1 MLFKYILIFAI
12 LSIQVFPQLQTSFL
26 DINKSSAKIDF
37 SIEEYSENIIKINI
51 DIPEGHYTYI
61 KSDIAFPI
69 SFSNDSLNIKTL
81 YPKGEKIEGSEV
93 LFGKQT
99 ITLQTTKPIENKDY
113 QINILYQ
120 LCIKEDN
127 ICLPPVYE
135 TIIFSA
141 NSENF
146 SDIKP
151 INSSFLNEASKED
164 SIVGKI
170 MNSHNMAITL
180 ILIFLA
186 GFASTLLPC
195 TYPLISVTI
204 SLLSPVKKNDEKIMM
219 KKNILYSLFFALGIM
234 TTYTLLGSIVAL
246 AGSLFQK
253 TIQFGSLG
261 YNPIV
266 LSIIVLF
273 FLYFTFS
280 MAGFYDFSIPNSLHN
295 LKAKAYSNN
304 KNSVVTKY
312 IMGLITGVVAT
323 PCAAPAVALIL
334 EVSLLNPRNSII
346 YMATYALGFSSV
358 LFILGVFVSNMS
370 KLPKAGSWTIYIRYA
385 FTLVMLLVS
394 FYYAQILFKTM
405 NFEKLSVIMA
415 IVTIFLFA
423 LIAYLITKQKS
434 PLTKKELKIF
444 LAVLIIGTIGSGI
457 YNFNREISAHNH
469 TPEVYSIEEAQALSR
484 ETGKKIF
491 IDFSAIWCENCY
503 KLKENVLHSAT
514 LEEIFEDNFI
524 FLEVDIDKNKEL
536 ASKFNVRWIPWVI
549 VVDSDLNVIYTKNI
563 FESFDK
569 KTALEI
575 KEDLLN
581 IK

>member
-1 MLFKYILIFAI
+1 MLFKYILIFAL
-12 LSIQVFPQLQTSFL
+12 LSIQGFSQLQNSFL
-26 DINKSSAKIDF
+26 DIDKPSAKIAF
-37 SIEEYSENIIKINI
+37 SIDEYSENIIKITI
-51 DIPEGHYTYI
+51 DIPQGHYTYV
-61 KSDIAFPI
+61 KSDIAYPI
-69 SFSNDSLNIKTL
+69 SFSNDSLKIKTL
-81 YPKGEKIEGSEV
+81 YPKGENIEGSEV
-93 LFGKQT
+93 LFDKHT
-99 ITLQTTKPIENKDY
+99 IILKTKKLIKNKDY
-113 QINILYQ
+113 EINILYQ
-120 LCIKEDN
+120 LCIEKDN

-135 TIIFSA
+135 TITFSA
-141 NSENF
+141 DSENF
-146 SDIKP
+146 SEIKP
-151 INSSFLNEASKED
+151 ANSSLLNEQSKED

-180 ILIFLA
+180 VLIFLA

-204 SLLSPVKKNDEKIMM
+204 SLLSPVKKSDEKIMM

-280 MAGFYDFSIPNSLHN
+280 MAGFYDFSIPNSLHS
-295 LKAKAYSNN
+295 LKAKAYSKN
-304 KNSVVTKY
+304 KNSVITKY

-334 EVSLLNPRNSII
+334 EVSLLNPRNSVI

-358 LFILGVFVSNMS
+358 LFILGVFVSNIS

-385 FTLVMLLVS
+385 FTLVMILVS
-394 FYYAQILFKTM
+394 FYYTQILFKTM
-405 NFEKLSVIMA
+405 NFDKISIIMSMA
-415 IVTIFLFA
+415 TIFLFA
-423 LIAYLITKQKS
+423 LIVYFITKPKS
-434 PLTKKELKIF
+434 PLTMKELKIF
-444 LAVLIIGTIGSGI
+444 LVVLIVGTTAAGV
-457 YNFNREISAHNH
+457 YNFNREVTTHNH
-469 TPEVYSIEEAQALSR
+469 SQEVYSIEEAQALSR
-484 ETGKKIF
+484 TTGKKIF
-491 IDFSAIWCENCY
+491 IDFSAIWCDNCY
-503 KLKENVLHSAT
+503 KLKENVLHSSI
-514 LEEIFEDNFI
+514 LEEIFENNFI

-536 ASKFNVRWIPWVI
+536 ADKFNVRWIPWVI
-549 VVDSDLNVIYTKNI
+549 VVDSDLNVLYKKYI
-563 FESFDK
+563 FESFEK
-569 KTALEI
+569 KTALEM